1 MGMRSHLLFIEF
13 KTWSLLIIA
22 NEKVNKQLYNYF
34 EIFRIETKRLLI
46 KLFFKYVKKKKDHE
60 NFTYLN
66 NNTKYS

>member
-34 EIFRIETKRLLI
+34 KIFRIETKRLLI
-46 KLFFKYVKKKKDHE
+46 KLFFKYVKKKDHE